1 MQIAPQHS
9 QNLRRL
15 SATFFLRLA
24 LIVGALQ
31 LPGAVLAQA
40 PGPDDFAH
48 FTYDRG
54 VSLNVKQ
61 ISIKVRDG
69 VTIQDISYTGS
80 NGDTVP
86 AYLVI
91 PKGSGKFA
99 GVIWGH
105 WLMPGAANSN
115 RDEFLDEAI
124 ALAPAGVVSLLIDA
138 PQSRPNFKRMPNPVL
153 IAQQVV
159 DLRRGLD
166 LLLSR
171 PDVDATRIA
180 YAGHSWD
187 AGTGAVL
194 DAADKRFA
202 AFVFMSGPQ
211 STMEYVLSSPGMI
224 ALRKT
229 NDTAKVEEVEQSL
242 KADAWA
248 DPGSYASKLGPAP
261 ALFQYGLHDEKWVP
275 LADAKD
281 YIAMASGP
289 KRVEFYDADH
299 ALNAKARMDRDS
311 FLRKTLKLIH

>member
-1 MQIAPQHS
+1 MQIAPQRF
-9 QNLRRL
+9 QNLRRW
-15 SATFFLRLA
+15 STTFFVTLA
-24 LIVGALQ
+24 MVVTLQ
-31 LPGAVLAQA
+31 LPSAVVAQT

-54 VSLNVKQ
+54 ASLNLKQ
-61 ISIKVRDG
+61 ISAKVRDG
-69 VTIQDISYTGS
+69 VTIQDITYTGS

-91 PKGSGKFA
+91 PSGSGKFA

-115 RDEFLDEAI
+115 RDEFLEEAI
-124 ALAPAGVVSLLIDA
+124 ALAPAGVVSLLIGA
-138 PQSRPNFKRMPNPVL
+138 PQSRPNFKPMPNPVL

-171 PDVDATRIA
+171 PDVDAARIA
-180 YAGHSWD
+180 YVGHSWD
-187 AGTGAVL
+187 AGAGAIL

-211 STMEYVLSSPGMI
+211 STMKRVLSSPQMA

-229 NDTAKVEEVEQSL
+229 SDTAKVEEVEQSL
-242 KADAWA
+242 KAAAWA
-248 DPGSYASKLGPAP
+248 DPGSYASELGPAP

-275 LADAKD
+275 LVNAKD
-281 YIAMASGP
+281 YVATASGP
-289 KRVEFYDADH
+289 KTAEFYDADH
-299 ALNAKARMDRDS
+299 ALNAKAQMDRDS
-311 FLRKTLKLIH
+311 FLRTALKLTH

>member
-1 MQIAPQHS
+1 
-9 QNLRRL
+9 
-15 SATFFLRLA
+15 
-24 LIVGALQ
+24 
-31 LPGAVLAQA
+31 
-40 PGPDDFAH
+40 
-48 FTYDRG
+48 
-54 VSLNVKQ
+54 VKQ
-61 ISIKVRDG
+61 ISVKVRDG
-69 VTIQDISYTGS
+69 VTIQDITYTGS

-166 LLLSR
+166 FSSR

-180 YAGHSWD
+180 YVGHSWD
-187 AGTGAVL
+187 AGTGAIL

-229 NDTAKVEEVEQSL
+229 DDTAKVEEMEQSL
-242 KADAWA
+242 KVDAWA

-261 ALFQYGLHDEKWVP
+261 ALFQYGLHDEESVP

-281 YIAMASGP
+281 YVAMASGP

-299 ALNAKARMDRDS
+299 VLNAKARMDRDS
-311 FLRKTLKLIH
+311 LLRKTLKLIH